1 MRRCERD
8 NSADTKV
15 REEGG
20 GGGAPGARAEIPLQ
34 PVVKTMVRQAV
45 PLQPMEGLQWSR
57 YPPAACGGPH
67 AGAGG
72 CPKEAVTLWKAHA
85 GAGSWQDLWTH
96 GKRSPRWSRF
106 AGRICWQGQPTT
118 LLEGGKSRSSWP
130 RHGGCSGNRNVRGRF
145 QGAVGSCLGKLATE
159 ERNQNRN
166 SKKIEHLTPRGTDN
180 TGHRP
185 M

>member
-1 MRRCERD
+1 MRETTLQTPRSVKKEGEEVLQAPEQRD
-8 NSADTKV
+8 SPAARGEDHG
-15 REEGG
+15 EAGCPPAAHGG
-20 GGGAPGARAEIPLQ
+20 PR
-34 PVVKTMVRQAV
+34 
-45 PLQPMEGLQWSR
+45 WSR

-130 RHGGCSGNRNVRGRF
+130 RHGGCSGNRNARGRF
-145 QGAVGSCLGKLATE
+145 QGAVGSGLGKLATE